1 MQENNNSEKTYTS
14 SKGEVIKLKDLET
27 THLSNALAKAY
38 RDSFSTTSKKEF
50 EDAAHALFGN
60 DFKEHVKKIND
71 LKEEM
76 HRRINDFYEKIED

>member
-50 EDAAHALFGN
+50 E
-60 DFKEHVKKIND
+60 EHVKKIND